1 MVRINFSQ
9 RCIYVLTLILR
20 AKLTIFFYSIAF
32 FVFFFGFDGIFFKI
46 VMILLTMRAIRG

>member
-32 FVFFFGFDGIFFKI
+32 FGFFFGFDSIFFKI
-46 VMILLTMRAIRG
+46 VMVLLTMRAIRG